1 MPSSPHGPTGSDQ
14 RLASGEGAG
23 IARMRALLDRPLPQ
37 DEIAGNTAAISARAT
52 ASGGASRSLLV
63 FAVGG
68 ERMAIEADAVHRVVP
83 FTSVR
88 RVPHRTNR
96 VFRGIANIAGE
107 LTLVASLADAVG
119 SAHDAAPTHFIVTGP
134 AAARWAF
141 PVDAVEGVR
150 RFEERSVIEAP
161 ATVRHARD
169 GCSLYLVAETE
180 VSGEPGVRS
189 TIAVLD
195 PDRLA
200 SLFAGSLA

>member
-1 MPSSPHGPTGSDQ
+1 
-14 RLASGEGAG
+14 
-23 IARMRALLDRPLPQ
+23 MRALLDRPLPQ

-52 ASGGASRSLLV
+52 ASGGAARSLLV
-63 FAVGG
+63 FAIAG

-83 FTSVR
+83 FTPVR

-107 LTLVASLADAVG
+107 LTLVVSLPDAVG
-119 SAHDAAPTHFIVTGP
+119 SAHDTSPTHFIVTGS
-134 AAARWAF
+134 AATRWAF

-150 RFEERSVIEAP
+150 RFDERSVIEAP

-169 GCSLYLVAETE
+169 GCSMYLVADDETH
-180 VSGEPGVRS
+180 GGAGGGS

-195 PDRLA
+195 PNRLA